1 MVDDHI
7 KMVVAVPNIILSF
20 IQELEKE
27 IKFWESFNKSD
38 EQLM

>member
-7 KMVVAVPNIILSF
+7 KMVVAVPNILSF
-20 IQELEKE
+20 NQELEKE